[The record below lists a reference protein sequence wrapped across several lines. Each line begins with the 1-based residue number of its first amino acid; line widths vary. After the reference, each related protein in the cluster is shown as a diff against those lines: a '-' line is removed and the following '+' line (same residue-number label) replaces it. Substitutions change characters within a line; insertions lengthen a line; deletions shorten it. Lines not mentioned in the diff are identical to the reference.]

1 MGIVIMMLTPKYGSC
16 FSQRLLAGA
25 EITSLLLPR
34 AQAGKIP
41 EMFPCPP
48 SFPCPARAKRNEIL
62 DNISQ
67 LSFSKDDRGP
77 LRLLA
82 AAEIKSLAFA
92 S

>member
-1 MGIVIMMLTPKYGSC
+1 MPTQFMKFFY
-16 FSQRLLAGA
+16 
-25 EITSLLLPR
+25 
-34 AQAGKIP
+34 
-41 EMFPCPP
+41 
-48 SFPCPARAKRNEIL
+48 PARAKRNEIL